1 MDLCCMKSQSPVLW
15 EFREAHWSNEM
26 CEVTTLLVQLHHLMT
41 LSSSLVIRA
50 LCQTLTPAALQWPL
64 PQRLPRVP
72 TSHCHQTHCP
82 DVHVSGWQ
90 LEGEPSMESAV
101 ATLWRISCV
110 QVCEGIIRKWCRWS
124 HLPQE
129 HRIHWLDILI
139 AKMFLPVLWCWVHEH
154 TSCIIVEYHSPLYAG
169 FTSSANDTA
178 YGNHAVFDW
187 SITTCEYTPLMGQH
201 CFSCCFWWH

>member
-101 ATLWRISCV
+101 AALWRISCV
-110 QVCEGIIRKWCRWS
+110 QVCEGILRKWCRWS
-124 HLPQE
+124 PHEIVCLRNTAFTDWISLSQRCFFPFCDVECMNTHL
-129 HRIHWLDILI
+129 
-139 AKMFLPVLWCWVHEH
+139 A
-154 TSCIIVEYHSPLYAG
+154 
-169 FTSSANDTA
+169 
-178 YGNHAVFDW
+178 
-187 SITTCEYTPLMGQH
+187 
-201 CFSCCFWWH
+201 